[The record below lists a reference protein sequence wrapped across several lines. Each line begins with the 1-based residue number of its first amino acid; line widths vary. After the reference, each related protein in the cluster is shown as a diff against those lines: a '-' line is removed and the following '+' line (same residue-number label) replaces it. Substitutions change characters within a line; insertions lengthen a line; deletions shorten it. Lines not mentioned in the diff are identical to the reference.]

1 MNYLKILFSW
11 QKISLIKLIIGI
23 TVVLF
28 MINLNAI
35 VDVILHSDIS
45 YFDTEHLIV
54 GVTTGLFSLFSLLF
68 FIALH
73 FYVNHLNMKNVT
85 QSRLILE
92 LQTKKEKLKESEVSL
107 KELNATKDK
116 LFSIIAHDLKNPFS
130 SILGFSELLIRNIG
144 NYKVEKSEVFLKFI
158 NSSIRNTI
166 VLLDN
171 LLNWVK
177 SQSGQ
182 LNFNLEK
189 NDLSLI
195 IQEILEI
202 SNIIA
207 SIKNISFNNL
217 QSDSLEVYADQ
228 NMLKTVL
235 RNLVFNSI
243 KFTNHGGKIDIFA
256 KQNHKFIEITVS
268 DNGVGISEEN
278 RKKLFNL
285 ETNITT
291 TGTSNEKGSG
301 LGLVLCKEF
310 VEMHGGK
317 IWVESEEGKGS
328 DFKFTLPLV

>member
-1 MNYLKILFSW
+1 MHYLKILFSW
-11 QKISLIKLIIGI
+11 QKISIVKIIIGI
-23 TVVLF
+23 SVILF
-28 MINLNAI
+28 MTNLNAI
-35 VDVILHSDIS
+35 VDSILHPDIP
-45 YFDTEHLIV
+45 YFDSEHLIV
-54 GVTTGLFSLFSLLF
+54 GGTTGLFSLLF
-68 FIALH
+68 FILLN
-73 FYVNHLNMKNVT
+73 FYINHLNIKNVT
-85 QSRLILE
+85 QAKLILE
-92 LQTKKEKLKESEVSL
+92 LQTKKEELKVNESKLKEI
-107 KELNATKDK
+107 NDTKDK

-130 SILGFSELLIRNIG
+130 SILGFSELLIKNIG
-144 NYKVEKSEVFLKFI
+144 NYNAEKSENFLKLI

-182 LNFNLEK
+182 LNFTPEK

-195 IQEILEI
+195 IQEIIEI

-243 KFTNHGGKIDIFA
+243 KFTNHGGEIDIYA
-256 KQNHKFIEITVS
+256 KQIHEFIEITVS
-268 DNGVGISEEN
+268 DNGVGIYEEDI
-278 RKKLFNL
+278 KKLFNL

-291 TGTSNEKGSG
+291 TGTNNEKGSG

-310 VEMHGGK
+310 VEIHGGE
-317 IWVESEEGKGS
+317 IWVESEKGKGS

>member
-1 MNYLKILFSW
+1 MHYLKILFSW
-11 QKISLIKLIIGI
+11 QKIRGVKLIIGI
-23 TVVLF
+23 SVILF
-28 MINLNAI
+28 MTNLNAI
-35 VDVILHSDIS
+35 VDSILHPDIP
-45 YFDTEHLIV
+45 YFDSEHLIV
-54 GVTTGLFSLFSLLF
+54 GCTTGLFSLLF
-68 FIALH
+68 FLILH
-73 FYVNHLNMKNVT
+73 LYINHLNTKNVM
-85 QSRLILE
+85 QAKLILE
-92 LQTKKEKLKESEVSL
+92 LQAKKEKLKENEEIL
-107 KELNATKDK
+107 KGLNATKDK

-130 SILGFSELLIRNIG
+130 SILGFSELLIKNIG
-144 NYKVEKSEVFLKFI
+144 NYDAEKSGKFLMLI
-158 NSSIRNTI
+158 NSSIKNTI

-182 LNFNLEK
+182 LNFNPEK
-189 NDLSLI
+189 NDFSLI
-195 IQEILEI
+195 IQEIIEI
-202 SNIIA
+202 SNITA

-235 RNLVFNSI
+235 RNLIFNSI

-256 KQNHKFIEITVS
+256 TQNQKFIEITVS
-268 DNGVGISEEN
+268 DNGVGISEESI
-278 RKKLFNL
+278 KKLFNL

-291 TGTSNEKGSG
+291 TGTNNEKGSG

-328 DFKFTLPLV
+328 NFKFTLPIVN